1 MYTLFLYMKMLY
13 LGIYYSSVSY
23 RYYIDMVIR
32 IISAPRLCGM
42 DVRAERESVQP
53 HFQVSLIPM

>member
-13 LGIYYSSVSY
+13 LGIYYSSVNY

-42 DVRAERESVQP
+42 DVRAEREYVQP